1 MKSETQKR
9 EERKKEKIIDFFASF
24 IPLNIT
30 EFFQGRD
37 RNSLQNESI
46 EFNKKNPSL
55 SRIQRQESIKKG
67 GIHWL
72 ISSLKDR

>member
-1 MKSETQKR
+1 LDKPQKLLKSETQKR
-9 EERKKEKIIDFFASF
+9 ERKKEKIIDFFASF

-37 RNSLQNESI
+37 RNSLQKSI

-67 GIHWL
+67 GFIG
-72 ISSLKDR
+72 